1 MTYLGGT
8 VNSSS
13 ATGGAANSNNAL
25 GAGTAGR
32 LYANHVSLFI
42 CPSNDNLKVFSHL
55 PTSCGSLQ

>member
-13 ATGGAANSNNAL
+13 ATGGTANSNNAL
-25 GAGTAGR
+25 GAGTADR

-42 CPSNDNLKVFSHL
+42 CTSNDNLKVFTH
-55 PTSCGSLQ
+55 